1 MKKRTEKKR
10 TEKKIKNI
18 ENKAEKKSRR
28 HLFKRKKSD
37 AGQIIRI
44 EELEALMEKEGG
56 DIDPEKIV
64 SMYRPHRKQRQI
76 GAALLRLD
84 KLNLVLLGM
93 MLVVAI
99 LFITAFI

>member
-1 MKKRTEKKR
+1 MKKRAEKKK

-44 EELEALMEKEGG
+44 EELEALMEKG
-56 DIDPEKIV
+56 
-64 SMYRPHRKQRQI
+64 R
-76 GAALLRLD
+76 
-84 KLNLVLLGM
+84 
-93 MLVVAI
+93 
-99 LFITAFI
+99 